1 MVFWKQQKDLL
12 IFLTYNQLRIF
23 EIIKEK
29 FGWNGEFEL
38 DTSRPD
44 GVHEKKVDGNL
55 GQIKLDWKPE
65 TNLND
70 GIQQTVDWYI
80 KHYG

>member
-1 MVFWKQQKDLL
+1 MDSGHHFFNVGVEKGISVIELA
-12 IFLTYNQLRIF
+12 

-44 GVHEKKVDGNL
+44 GVYEKKVDGNL